1 MGNIK
6 PLLMPHFGIWPRDT
20 LGLPLW
26 ASDERFS
33 WLDVNFNA
41 WGGRFTA
48 KGYEVDG
55 DLWPATGFVDTEIKG
70 VNGTGEQ
77 GRNDEGSAA
86 SSRLCSR
93 PLQVQVV
100 ARVSALSGSRQGA
113 YLDQI
118 VQIARG
124 GGA

>member
-6 PLLMPHFGIWPRDT
+6 PLFMPHFGIWPRDT

-26 ASDERFS
+26 ASDEQFS

-55 DLWPATGFVDTEIKG
+55 DLWPATGFVDTEI
-70 VNGTGEQ
+70 
-77 GRNDEGSAA
+77 RGSMGLESRDATTKVQPRVHGFAA
-86 SSRLCSR
+86 VPCRFSW
-93 PLQVQVV
+93 
-100 ARVSALSGSRQGA
+100 
-113 YLDQI
+113 
-118 VQIARG
+118 
-124 GGA
+124 